1 MEAIQA
7 ELAALENLNN
17 HPKPGMESNGVDEAE
32 YEEGHRAW
40 LQPVPMSNLSINCWN
55 KSFFGGG
62 LST

>member
-32 YEEGHRAW
+32 YEEGHRA
-40 LQPVPMSNLSINCWN
+40 
-55 KSFFGGG
+55 
-62 LST
+62 